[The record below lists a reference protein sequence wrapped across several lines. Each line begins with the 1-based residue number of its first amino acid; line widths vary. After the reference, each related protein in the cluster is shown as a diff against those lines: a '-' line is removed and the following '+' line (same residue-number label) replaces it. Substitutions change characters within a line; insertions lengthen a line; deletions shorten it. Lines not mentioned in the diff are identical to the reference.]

1 MNATICDSKLRTVNT
16 DTQCGSPEDYFF
28 YSPWRAPG
36 YAPVIDSCGSA
47 GGRLPGQG
55 PGGFGATIE
64 NTTHV
69 KVGDLG
75 SRTLKPPP
83 TGVVWAAGSAHEV
96 AWTIQANHGG
106 GYSYRLCP
114 EASTLD

>member
-1 MNATICDSKLRTVNT
+1 MNATICDPQLRTVNT
-16 DTQCGSPEDYFF
+16 GAKCGAPDDYFF

-55 PGGFGATIE
+55 NGGFGAQYV
-64 NTTHV
+64 NTTNA

-75 SRTLKPPP
+75 SVTLPKQSP
-83 TGVVWAAGSAHEV
+83 TATWKAGSVQTV
-96 AWTIQANHGG
+96 AWTLQVH
-106 GYSYRLCP
+106 L
-114 EASTLD
+114 